1 MMKKDVAL
9 ADLLIESGDFGG
21 EAESARDKGRELQ
34 VGAIRLIGEREEAG
48 EIDGAGSFENLPGA
62 ELELLGKRID
72 DCGGGV
78 GFDFEANDVAFA
90 AIVELGVDGLEQVA
104 GFFFVQI
111 EVAVAGGAEGAGADD
126 LESFIEVSGV
136 CLDEVMKEDVV
147 DVARF
152 VFGGNADE
160 ARESARNGDDTE
172 IVRGG
177 TTARA
182 QREGD
187 AERFVDDVRERM
199 RRVDGDGGEEWIDLA
214 GVEEV
219 HRVFGGAIEQG
230 DGEDANAFLGEG
242 GDAGRGSSNRIDRR
256 RRHGVRRRGG
266 GVGLR
271 G

>member
-1 MMKKDVAL
+1 M
-9 ADLLIESGDFGG
+9 
-21 EAESARDKGRELQ
+21 
-34 VGAIRLIGEREEAG
+34 IGEREEAG
-48 EIDGAGSFENLPGA
+48 EIDGAGSFENLPRA
-62 ELELLGKRID
+62 KIELLGKRID
-72 DCGGGV
+72 DGGGGI

-136 CLDEVMKEDVV
+136 RLDEVMKEDVV
-147 DVARF
+147 DVTRF
-152 VFGGNADE
+152 VLGGNADE
-160 ARESARNGDDTE
+160 ARQSARNCDDTE

-199 RRVDGDGGEEWIDLA
+199 RRSMVT
-214 GVEEV
+214 
-219 HRVFGGAIEQG
+219 
-230 DGEDANAFLGEG
+230 
-242 GDAGRGSSNRIDRR
+242 
-256 RRHGVRRRGG
+256 GVRRGSTWR
-266 GVGLR
+266 V
-271 G
+271 